1 MGIFLTYSKKD
12 EIKKEIHRF
21 LRNKDIELFSEKE
34 DGPDKNTI
42 IAEGHISKHLISLIW
57 EIEPYG
63 NSNSVKMEVRPS
75 RSLQTVA
82 LMKTLFF
89 IAVLLILPIIFKKY
103 WTGTA
108 QSAPILKISV
118 LVLIYA
124 GLQWIHGNKIKN
136 VFNKIEAEFRIFVKE
151 NIIII
156 IESPP
161 NGRMLPTGLDLVLNI
176 FLWFSFLFITYE
188 IFPIMFYL
196 LLVPMGLSL
205 MQILLSHLA
214 IKEKYLIWKTMLIWN
229 VFRWLL
235 MTGSIIF
242 FLFTLYILNS
252 YFFISYENIIYNKNI
267 SYKEAI
273 STEYF
278 RHSLESFKHQP
289 KDKVKYKFQIMNE
302 ITEKKLNELYKE
314 INDSDR
320 EKLNKVQF
328 SNLALQGVLIIGITI
343 IAYLLALR
351 SLFKI
356 PGEWPLF
363 VGESF
368 PTPIKPPSIS
378 TRSNLRMYLYNI
390 ILIIWILFAVFIN
403 FIFAILCIDI
413 ISYVIVNDT
422 LIIKELSSLFS
433 WIPTI
438 SIIFSKLYS
447 PSSETLFLWISK
459 IFLLFFASAFLYVL
473 LRWIANVFKRTM
485 KGLYYIIN
493 KARMKKALSMEAR
506 KAISEISSK
515 YNLKNPKIRI
525 TSSKRIVM
533 NGKMGIFSTRAIIT
547 INKEIINVLNEGEII
562 AIIAHEMAH
571 IKYDVRKMELL
582 KLMSRLALF
591 PNFFLTIFLNYRKM
605 EERADKFAVEATK
618 TKSDLKNALIKI
630 STLSLFVGKDSNK
643 RKNIKQKDL
652 NILKKI
658 HVFDEFFFGEALIGY
673 SHLGMIERLKEIEK
687 AY

>member
-124 GLQWIHGNKIKN
+124 GLQWIHGKKIKD

-151 NIIII
+151 NIIIK

-161 NGRMLPTGLDLVLNI
+161 NGRMFPTGLDLVINV

-188 IFPIMFYL
+188 IIPIMFYL
-196 LLVPMGLSL
+196 LLLPMGLSL

-214 IKEKYLIWKTMLIWN
+214 INEKYLIWKTMLIGN
-229 VFRWLL
+229 VFRWIL

-242 FLFTLYILNS
+242 FFFMFYIFNS
-252 YFFISYENIIYNKNI
+252 YFFISYENIIDNKNI

-273 STEYF
+273 STDYF
-278 RHSLESFKHQP
+278 RHSIETFKQQP
-289 KDKVKYKFQIMNE
+289 KDKVKYKIQIMNE

-314 INDSDR
+314 ISDSDR
-320 EKLNKVQF
+320 EELNKVQF
-328 SNLALQGVLIIGITI
+328 DHMARQGVLLIGITI
-343 IAYLLALR
+343 IAYLLAFR

-356 PGEWPLF
+356 PGEWSLF
-363 VGESF
+363 VAESF

-378 TRSNLRMYLYNI
+378 TRSNLKVYLFNL
-390 ILIIWILFAVFIN
+390 ILIIWILFAIFIN
-403 FIFAILCIDI
+403 FIFAIVSIDI
-413 ISYVIVNDT
+413 ISYVIQNDT
-422 LIIKELSSLFS
+422 LIIKQLSSLFS

-438 SIIFSKLYS
+438 SIMFGKLYS
-447 PSSETLFLWISK
+447 PSSEMLFLWISK

-473 LRWIANVFKRTM
+473 LRWIADFFKSAM
-485 KGLYYIIN
+485 KGLYYNIN
-493 KARMKKALSMEAR
+493 KTRMKKALSMEAR
-506 KAISEISSK
+506 EAISEISNK
-515 YNLKNPKIRI
+515 YNLKIPIIRI
-525 TSSKRIVM
+525 TSLKRIDINGKVGFLSKR
-533 NGKMGIFSTRAIIT
+533 GIIT
-547 INKEIINVLNEGEII
+547 INKKILDNLNDREIV
-562 AIIAHEMAH
+562 AVAAHEMAH
-571 IKYDVRKMELL
+571 MKYDARKIR
-582 KLMSRLALF
+582 LMKIISRFALF
-591 PNFFLTIFLNYRKM
+591 PNFFLTIFYNYRMM
-605 EERADKFAVEATK
+605 EQRADKFAIEATK
-618 TKSDLKNALIKI
+618 TNENLKSALIKI
-630 STLSLFVGKDSNK
+630 STLSQFQAKITNTRKDV
-643 RKNIKQKDL
+643 KQKDL
-652 NILKKI
+652 NILKEI
-658 HVFDEFFFGEALIGY
+658 SIIDDFLFGESLLGY
-673 SHLGMIERLKEIEK
+673 SHPEILERLDQLEK
-687 AY
+687 M